1 MFTDPASIMDL
12 LDQMEPQ
19 GSPGQCHSMTEKM
32 AINAIQK
39 SLMQCETVVKSPTY
53 TVRESELYNLYFKGA
68 ASENDQAAHQSNMLF
83 YFFNCTVSVYYCIV
97 L

>member
-1 MFTDPASIMDL
+1 MDL

-19 GSPGQCHSMTEKM
+19 GSPGQSHSMSEKM

-53 TVRESELYNLYFKGA
+53 TVLWHKPFSIIL
-68 ASENDQAAHQSNMLF
+68 NDGGVMGLG
-83 YFFNCTVSVYYCIV
+83 YK
-97 L
+97 